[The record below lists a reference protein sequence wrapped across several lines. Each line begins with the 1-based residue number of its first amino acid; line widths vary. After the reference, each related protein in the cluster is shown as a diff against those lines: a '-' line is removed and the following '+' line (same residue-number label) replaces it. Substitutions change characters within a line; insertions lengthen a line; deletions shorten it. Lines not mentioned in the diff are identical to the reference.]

1 VKQSTE
7 SLIYLQEFFNE
18 LANASRRKFLD
29 IQTEL
34 ERREKA
40 EGYDWRHDAEQSFQ
54 LAIADQRGIIA
65 ELEYHGAPR

>member
-1 VKQSTE
+1 MKASTE
-7 SLIYLQEFFNE
+7 SLVYLQEFFNE

-29 IQTEL
+29 IQAEL

-40 EGYDWRHDAEQSFQ
+40 EGYDWREDAQKSFTF
-54 LAIADQRGIIA
+54 AIEAKRGVLA